1 MLKWIK
7 LALLNIRRNRRR
19 SLMTLAAIGVGFA
32 ALGLFRGY
40 THNTYAGLRESAIRG
55 EGLGHLTIYK
65 RGWLKMGRQAPGEH
79 MFSAMETRRII
90 DLVEAEAGV
99 LLATP
104 RLYISG
110 LVSNGRVSTIFLA
123 QGVVPRDDSTIK
135 GALATRRP
143 VNGQPLDDQRP
154 FGIEMANGL
163 SEILGLGPGTNGV
176 VMAPTL
182 DGQMNA
188 MDILVGGTYNS
199 GSEATDDKLMRVPFS
214 FAQALYDTDKTDRIV
229 VLLKDWQ
236 QTEHFRLRLAG
247 LLAKAGL
254 AVEIKTWEELSVFYR
269 QVKRMF
275 DMIFFFL
282 FCIVLII
289 VVMSTVNTMSMAV
302 LERTR
307 EVGTLRALGL
317 KRRGVSLLFAVEGL
331 MLGLIGC
338 VLGIG
343 LNITAWGLFRWLSPT
358 YIPPGVS
365 TPVPLTID
373 LVFSSMVMLCIFFA
387 ILSLL
392 AAILPARRAA
402 RRNVVEALGH
412 V

>member
-1 MLKWIK
+1 
-7 LALLNIRRNRRR
+7 
-19 SLMTLAAIGVGFA
+19 
-32 ALGLFRGY
+32 
-40 THNTYAGLRESAIRG
+40 
-55 EGLGHLTIYK
+55 
-65 RGWLKMGRQAPGEH
+65 
-79 MFSAMETRRII
+79 
-90 DLVEAEAGV
+90 
-99 LLATP
+99 
-104 RLYISG
+104 
-110 LVSNGRVSTIFLA
+110 
-123 QGVVPRDDSTIK
+123 
-135 GALATRRP
+135 
-143 VNGQPLDDQRP
+143 
-154 FGIEMANGL
+154 
-163 SEILGLGPGTNGV
+163 
-176 VMAPTL
+176 
-182 DGQMNA
+182 
-188 MDILVGGTYNS
+188 
-199 GSEATDDKLMRVPFS
+199 VPFS

-247 LLAKAGL
+247 LLAEAGL

-373 LVFSSMVMLCIFFA
+373 LVFNSMVMLCIFFA

-402 RRNVVEALGH
+402 RRNVVEALGY